1 MDYTS
6 FLGVL
11 VAGLLA
17 NNCLV
22 GNCTGID
29 VTMNETR
36 SYKNASI
43 YSLILFCVQLASS
56 LILALCKIILTHFGL
71 GGLLFLVAMVVVA
84 CMVQLAEFVCIK
96 VCPAFVK
103 QFKYFI
109 PILAC
114 TEMMYM
120 VGILSVSMKF
130 GYQLLYVIFN
140 GIGTW
145 LVLLTIAGIK
155 KNYTHKDTADR
166 YSGLT
171 LSFLVVMV
179 LAIIFTAF

>member
-1 MDYTS
+1 
-6 FLGVL
+6 
-11 VAGLLA
+11 
-17 NNCLV
+17 
-22 GNCTGID
+22 
-29 VTMNETR
+29 
-36 SYKNASI
+36 
-43 YSLILFCVQLASS
+43 
-56 LILALCKIILTHFGL
+56 
-71 GGLLFLVAMVVVA
+71 
-84 CMVQLAEFVCIK
+84 
-96 VCPAFVK
+96 
-103 QFKYFI
+103 
-109 PILAC
+109 
-114 TEMMYM
+114 MMYM

-130 GYQLLYVIFN
+130 GYQLLYVVFN